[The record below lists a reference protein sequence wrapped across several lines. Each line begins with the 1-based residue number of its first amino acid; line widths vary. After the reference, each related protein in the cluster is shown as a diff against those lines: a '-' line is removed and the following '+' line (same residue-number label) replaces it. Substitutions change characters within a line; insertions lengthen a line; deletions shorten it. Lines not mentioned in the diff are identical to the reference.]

1 MTTREPSSLL
11 VTKANDLISA
21 SYRLTLQEQRL
32 LLAAIA
38 QVDPRK
44 PMPSKITVTAASFAE
59 IYGVPIRFAYTN
71 LKEAADSLYERDIQ
85 TFDGKNRTR
94 IRWVYKATY
103 AEGEGRVTLNFTV
116 DVIPYLSMLNSK
128 LTSYDLRRVANL

>member
-1 MTTREPSSLL
+1 MSSKEPSSLL

-44 PMPSKITVTAASFAE
+44 PMPSKSRLLPPVSLRSMAYRYVLLT
-59 IYGVPIRFAYTN
+59 PISRR
-71 LKEAADSLYERDIQ
+71 LL
-85 TFDGKNRTR
+85 
-94 IRWVYKATY
+94 
-103 AEGEGRVTLNFTV
+103 
-116 DVIPYLSMLNSK
+116 IPS
-128 LTSYDLRRVANL
+128 TSVHSDL

>member
-1 MTTREPSSLL
+1 MTAAKEPSSLL
-11 VTKANDLISA
+11 ITKANDLISA
-21 SYRLTLQEQRL
+21 SYRLNLQEQRL

-94 IRWVYKATY
+94 IRWVYKAAY
-103 AEGEGRVTLNFTV
+103 AEGEAG
-116 DVIPYLSMLNSK
+116 
-128 LTSYDLRRVANL
+128 

>member
-1 MTTREPSSLL
+1 MSSKEPSSLL

-44 PMPSKITVTAASFAE
+44 PMPSKITVTAASFSE
-59 IYGVPIRFAYTN
+59 IYGIPIRFAYTN
-71 LKEAADSLYERDIQ
+71 LKEAADSSTSV
-85 TFDGKNRTR
+85 TFRPLMARIEPVSAGCTR
-94 IRWVYKATY
+94 LPTQ
-103 AEGEGRVTLNFTV
+103 RV
-116 DVIPYLSMLNSK
+116 
-128 LTSYDLRRVANL
+128 RVE

>member
-1 MTTREPSSLL
+1 MTTRERSSLL

-116 DVIPYLSMLNSK
+116 DVIP
-128 LTSYDLRRVANL
+128 

>member
-1 MTTREPSSLL
+1 MTAKRSSLL

-44 PMPSKITVTAASFAE
+44 PMPPDHRDRGE
-59 IYGVPIRFAYTN
+59 LR
-71 LKEAADSLYERDIQ
+71 ADLWRADPVCLHQPQGSGGFPLRARY
-85 TFDGKNRTR
+85 
-94 IRWVYKATY
+94 
-103 AEGEGRVTLNFTV
+103 
-116 DVIPYLSMLNSK
+116 P
-128 LTSYDLRRVANL
+128 DL

>member
-1 MTTREPSSLL
+1 MTAKEPSSLL

-44 PMPSKITVTAASFAE
+44 PMPSKITVTAANFAD
-59 IYGVPIRFAYTN
+59 IYGVPIRFA
-71 LKEAADSLYERDIQ
+71 
-85 TFDGKNRTR
+85 
-94 IRWVYKATY
+94 
-103 AEGEGRVTLNFTV
+103 
-116 DVIPYLSMLNSK
+116 
-128 LTSYDLRRVANL
+128 